1 MPKDVMSMENFRDIE
16 HKRLMQA
23 AMFGYRYGH
32 SNPKPYTMPSGGGK
46 TLVAE
51 ETCHDLGLKSTVC
64 IPRTVGANSFM
75 RQSFAVAAAAA
86 SLERAFTVAA
96 RKIAE
101 DVGAILSRERF
112 QGELVMYMSTKSSE
126 AAEDA
131 YEKLRAALNEAYEKL
146 RAALNEAGFNVLAG
160 GMKGTGTAL
169 QAAFDTMQAKVQFPK
184 EAFLKEHP
192 KVKKGIPYYHGKRR
206 F

>member
-16 HKRLMQA
+16 HKRLMKA
-23 AMFGYRYGH
+23 VEFGYRYGH

-51 ETCHDLGLKSTVC
+51 ETCRELGIKSTVC

-131 YEKLRAALNEAYEKL
+131 YEKLRAALNEA
-146 RAALNEAGFNVLAG
+146 GFNVLAG

>member
-23 AMFGYRYGH
+23 VEFGYRYGH
-32 SNPKPYTMPSGGGK
+32 SNPKPYTMTSGGGK
-46 TLVAE
+46 TLVVE
-51 ETCHDLGLKSTVC
+51 EMCRELGLKSTVWK
-64 IPRTVGANSFM
+64 PRNVGASSFM
-75 RQSFAVAAAAA
+75 RQSLAVAAAAA

-112 QGELVMYMSTKSSE
+112 QGELVLHMSTKSSE

-131 YEKLRAALNEAYEKL
+131 YEKLRAALNEA
-146 RAALNEAGFNVLAG
+146 GFNVLAG
-160 GMKGTGTAL
+160 GMQGTGTAL

>member
-1 MPKDVMSMENFRDIE
+1 M
-16 HKRLMQA
+16 
-23 AMFGYRYGH
+23 
-32 SNPKPYTMPSGGGK
+32 
-46 TLVAE
+46 
-51 ETCHDLGLKSTVC
+51 
-64 IPRTVGANSFM
+64 
-75 RQSFAVAAAAA
+75 
-86 SLERAFTVAA
+86 ERAFTVAA

-112 QGELVMYMSTKSSE
+112 QGELVLHMSTKSSE
-126 AAEDA
+126 AAED
-131 YEKLRAALNEAYEKL
+131 AYEKL

>member
-16 HKRLMQA
+16 HERLMKA
-23 AMFGYRYGH
+23 VEFGYRYGH

-46 TLVAE
+46 TLMAE
-51 ETCHDLGLKSTVC
+51 EACRELGLQSTVWKH
-64 IPRTVGANSFM
+64 RTVGASSFM
-75 RQSFAVAAAAA
+75 RQSLAVAAAAA

-96 RKIAE
+96 RKITE

-131 YEKLRAALNEAYEKL
+131 YEKLQAALK
-146 RAALNEAGFNVLAG
+146 EAGFDVLIAG
-160 GMKGTGTAL
+160 VKGTDTAL
-169 QAAFDTMQAKVQFPK
+169 QAAFDAMQVKVPFPK
-184 EAFLKEHP
+184 AAFLKEHP
-192 KVKKGIPYYHGKRR
+192 KTKKGIPYYHGKRR

>member
-16 HKRLMQA
+16 HKRLMKA
-23 AMFGYRYGH
+23 VEFGYRYGH

-51 ETCHDLGLKSTVC
+51 ETCHDLSLKSTVC

-131 YEKLRAALNEAYEKL
+131 YEKLRAALNEA
-146 RAALNEAGFNVLAG
+146 GFNVLAG
-160 GMKGTGTAL
+160 GMQGTGTAL

-184 EAFLKEHP
+184 EAFLKKHP

>member
-23 AMFGYRYGH
+23 VEFGYLYGH

-51 ETCHDLGLKSTVC
+51 ETCRELDLKPTVC
-64 IPRTVGANSFM
+64 VPRAVGASSHM

-112 QGELVMYMSTKSSE
+112 QGELVMHMSTKSSE
-126 AAEDA
+126 AAED
-131 YEKLRAALNEAYEKL
+131 AYEKL